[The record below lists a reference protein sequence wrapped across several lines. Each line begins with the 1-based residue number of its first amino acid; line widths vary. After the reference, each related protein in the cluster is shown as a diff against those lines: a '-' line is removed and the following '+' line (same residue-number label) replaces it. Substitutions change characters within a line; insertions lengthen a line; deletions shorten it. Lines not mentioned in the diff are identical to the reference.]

1 MRDGYRFLGWTIDSA
16 PEKIAPG
23 SDYTIIDKNIVF
35 TAEWLRVYRVTYD
48 GGVKDTSISNLPKS
62 EKDKEAGHYIVS
74 RVRPTRRGY
83 KFKEW
88 TMGSGIYRGGEDYQI
103 SNADITFTATWDAV
117 TDYTVTYKPG
127 ASKVGE
133 VTGMPSPLT
142 VSVPLNSTHTVSS
155 TVPSRS
161 GHKFTKWKCSTDSSK
176 TYAGGDIISNP
187 NNIADITL
195 TAHWTGEKKPNK
207 VTTGNILVMNSG
219 AAPLVSYNFM
229 LRVEGIYDLPCK
241 SVKAF
246 TKENEYEYIQEGGQ
260 NDYVHMRR
268 KPISKPFTL
277 EVERYV
283 GVDYFDP
290 LPNGAEPILPIILGV
305 SRDPGTGKWQRTY
318 TFTGCIVVKKTYGEL
333 NAEKPGLIVDT
344 TTIAYR
350 EMLLVDIPYG
360 SV

>member
-1 MRDGYRFLGWTIDSA
+1 MADNEEQKEEQIKTYSVSYKTDDSGKVEGMPKDETGKKAGAYTVTSQTPSRSGYSFSSWTISPGDSKLKA
-16 PEKIAPG
+16 GAK
-23 SDYTIIDKNIVF
+23 Y
-35 TAEWLRVYRVTYD
+35 
-48 GGVKDTSISNLPKS
+48 SIESK
-62 EKDKEAGHYIVS
+62 
-74 RVRPTRRGY
+74 
-83 KFKEW
+83 
-88 TMGSGIYRGGEDYQI
+88 
-103 SNADITFTATWDAV
+103 DITFTATWDAV
-117 TDYTVTYKPG
+117 TDYTVTYMPG
-127 ASKVGE
+127 VSRVGN
-133 VTGMPSPLT
+133 VTGMPAPST
-142 VSVPLNSTHTVSS
+142 VSVALNTTHKVSS
-155 TVPSRS
+155 SAPSRS
-161 GHKFTKWKCSTDSSK
+161 GYVFSAWKCSIDSKK
-176 TYAGGDIISNP
+176 TYKGGDTVSNP

-195 TAHWTGEKKPNK
+195 TAQWTIKKPEKTANK
-207 VTTGNILVMNSG
+207 VTTGNSLVLNAGS
-219 AAPLVSYNFM
+219 APLVSYNFM
-229 LRVEGIYDLPCK
+229 LRVEGIYDLPSK

-305 SRDPGTGKWQRTY
+305 SRDPGSGLWQRTY